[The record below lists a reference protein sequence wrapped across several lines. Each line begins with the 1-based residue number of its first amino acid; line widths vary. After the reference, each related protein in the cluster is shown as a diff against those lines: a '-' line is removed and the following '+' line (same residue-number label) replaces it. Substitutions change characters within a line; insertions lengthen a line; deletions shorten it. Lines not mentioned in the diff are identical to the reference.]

1 MKIWRIAGRC
11 FSAPPPHD
19 WAAQLAQRLGQRPR
33 RLGRWAEL
41 ALHGARRC
49 LDDAGEA
56 TLPDAALLSVS
67 SVHGPD
73 RALRAALEEARD
85 DLPLPIGFLQ
95 SQPGQLLPALALHL
109 GWHGD
114 GRCLTTRDPLL
125 ALHLALRECD
135 GAGAL
140 LGWVAEEGEG
150 ESCWL
155 RLVEAGGAATKPL
168 MAHKFSG
175 LADPSLTQ
183 LATCRTVEGL
193 RLLAG

>member
-95 SQPGQLLPALALHL
+95 SQPGQLLPALAQHL

-125 ALHLALRECD
+125 ALHLTLQECD
-135 GAGAL
+135 EQGVL
-140 LGWVAEEGEG
+140 LGWVAEAGEG

-155 RLVEAGGAATKPL
+155 RLIVAPEAEAQPL
-168 MAHKFSG
+168 KEHEFSA
-175 LADPSLTQ
+175 LADPGVTQ
-183 LATCRTVEGL
+183 LAIRRTDRRL
-193 RLLAG
+193 QLLAG